1 MLIAVII
8 GILNIN
14 ISIPS
19 FDKKEYEIFIL
30 AEQISSTLLPH
41 LKTSPNYYIE
51 LKVDS
56 SSVIDYSETLEFS
69 INTIDKGKIPVKNP
83 EYRIFIVDSVGN
95 VRGSYPKQPM
105 NLIQNNSTNFL
116 LTNDDF
122 KIDDLNKKIYFYF
135 KMPPKIKKLL
145 EIEKYLYISL
155 IKIPKCLYLTM
166 FLNLRFK
173 KRNQISCL

>member
-1 MLIAVII
+1 M
-8 GILNIN
+8 
-14 ISIPS
+14 
-19 FDKKEYEIFIL
+19 
-30 AEQISSTLLPH
+30 
-41 LKTSPNYYIE
+41 
-51 LKVDS
+51 
-56 SSVIDYSETLEFS
+56 
-69 INTIDKGKIPVKNP
+69 KNP

-105 NLIQNNSTNFL
+105 KLIQNNSTNFL